1 MGDRDS
7 RLRPDAAG
15 VLQGA
20 LAGRQPSGR
29 CRVCCPAAL
38 DPGERRPRRECPVA
52 SGAPAAPLPRS
63 LAVRRFETAVVFE
76 RPRLREGG
84 ILLGDGNDG
93 PGDTVLSEDEFARSR
108 RRPPVHRS
116 AHGMLKVVSDRI
128 RSLDSV
134 NASVERDTVTVT
146 SADENVAPVPA
157 EHRTVSRVMA
167 VLEIVVA
174 GEPNGVRLGDLATPI
189 GAAKSTVHGW
199 AKGLVATGY
208 LREQDGR
215 YFTGPA
221 VFGLLG
227 GSQLTLP
234 AAFHHA
240 LEELTGAWG
249 ETTFIA
255 TLVGD
260 SIVYVD
266 RVDSPRL
273 IRASPAVHT
282 RFPLWPRSAGKCF
295 LAFMEPRRRDAVLRR
310 TIAEADERDRIKAE
324 LIKIRE
330 SSVGLNV
337 GETDPDQYGVASPI
351 FTSNAPVTMAI
362 ALAGPATRMNGHL
375 DEIAA
380 SVRSA
385 GAALSKRSKPTR

>member
-240 LEELTGAWG
+240 LEELTGVWG

-260 SIVYVD
+260 SIVNVD
-266 RVDSPRL
+266 KFDSPRL
-273 IRASPAVHT
+273 IRAAPALHT
-282 RFPLWPRSAGKCF
+282 RFPLWPRSSGKCF
-295 LAFMEPRRRDAVLRR
+295 LAYMEPRRRDAILRR
-310 TIAEADERDRIKAE
+310 SVLDAGDRDRAKAN
-324 LIKIRE
+324 LIKVRSTSLAI
-330 SSVGLNV
+330 NA
-337 GETDPDQYGVASPI
+337 GETEPDQYGVASPI
-351 FTSNAPVTMAI
+351 ISPSDTVTMAI
-362 ALAGPATRMNGHL
+362 ALAGPASRMDGRL
-375 DEIAA
+375 EEIGD
-380 SVRSA
+380 SVR
-385 GAALSKRSKPTR
+385 AAARNLSGKH

>member
-1 MGDRDS
+1 
-7 RLRPDAAG
+7 
-15 VLQGA
+15 
-20 LAGRQPSGR
+20 
-29 CRVCCPAAL
+29 
-38 DPGERRPRRECPVA
+38 
-52 SGAPAAPLPRS
+52 
-63 LAVRRFETAVVFE
+63 
-76 RPRLREGG
+76 
-84 ILLGDGNDG
+84 LLGDGNDG

-227 GSQLTLP
+227 GSQPSLP
-234 AAFHHA
+234 ATYHHA
-240 LEELTGAWG
+240 LEQLTATWE

-266 RVDSPRL
+266 RVESPRL
-273 IRASPAVHT
+273 IRAAPALHT
-282 RFPLWPRSAGKCF
+282 RFPLWPRSSGKCF
-295 LAFMEPRRRDAVLRR
+295 LAYMEPRRRDAILRR
-310 TIAEADERDRIKAE
+310 SVLDAGDRDRAKAN
-324 LIKIRE
+324 LIKVRSTSLAI
-330 SSVGLNV
+330 NA
-337 GETDPDQYGVASPI
+337 GETEPDQYGVASPI
-351 FTSNAPVTMAI
+351 ISPSDTVTMAI
-362 ALAGPATRMNGHL
+362 ALAGPASRMDGRL
-375 DEIAA
+375 EEIGD
-380 SVRSA
+380 SVR
-385 GAALSKRSKPTR
+385 AAARNLSGKH